1 MDRGEEKGAGRERNG
16 GGGGVKL
23 WRAEGKGGDAF
34 EEEGRREK
42 RRERRGR
49 RRAEEVVEKWVRG
62 RWRESCHSRFHLCS
76 PPSTLTCLSDN
87 LGHVTLTRLEVSNK
101 LLSALNVY

>member
-1 MDRGEEKGAGRERNG
+1 MDRGEEKGAGRERNEG

-23 WRAEGKGGDAF
+23 WRAEGKGGDGF

-42 RRERRGR
+42 RREIRGR

-87 LGHVTLTRLEVSNK
+87 LGHDTLTRFEQTN
-101 LLSALNVY
+101 YPH